1 MTDGLS
7 VADAMALQRNND
19 DGYGFNAMW
28 SNPFVYLIW
37 IYAFRMFG
45 NGWGGDN
52 AAVQGALTRADLF
65 EGFNNQ
71 TVVNKLDCISGQLCD
86 GFRGQ
91 EVSMLQGFNSIGSQI
106 ADNRYA
112 QQNCCCEIK
121 GAIKDISAENYRNT
135 CEITTA
141 IHAEGEATRAMIN
154 ANTLQNLR
162 DKLADRD
169 REVMT
174 MNLFA
179 AQQTQTQNLINQLKP
194 TPIPAYITCSPYAT
208 TATCG
213 CSAY

>member
-1 MTDGLS
+1 
-7 VADAMALQRNND
+7 
-19 DGYGFNAMW
+19 
-28 SNPFVYLIW
+28 
-37 IYAFRMFG
+37 MFG
-45 NGWGGDN
+45 GWGNGIDSS
-52 AAVQGALTRADLF
+52 AVQGALTRADLF

-71 TVVNKLDCISGQLCD
+71 GVNAKLDSIGDQLCA

-91 EVSMLQGFNSIGSQI
+91 EITTLQGFNAVGAQI

-112 QQNCCCEIK
+112 LQDCCCRTQT
-121 GAIKDISAENYRNT
+121 AIKDLSAENYRNT

-141 IHAEGEATRAMIN
+141 IHSEGEATRALIQ
-154 ANTLQNLR
+154 ANTLQELR

-169 REVMT
+169 RDLMT
-174 MNLFA
+174 ANLFA

-213 CSAY
+213 CSSF

>member
-1 MTDGLS
+1 MTDSLS
-7 VADAMALQRNND
+7 PADVMAMQRGND
-19 DGYGFNAMW
+19 DGFNAMW

-45 NGWGGDN
+45 GWGDSS
-52 AAVQGALTRADLF
+52 ATQGALTRAELY

-71 TVVNKLDCISGQLCD
+71 TVVNKLDSIGSQLCD

-91 EVSMLQGFNSIGSQI
+91 EVSMLQGFNSIGSQL
-106 ADNRYA
+106 ADNRFA
-112 QQNCCCEIK
+112 QQDCCCQIK
-121 GAIKDISAENYRNT
+121 GAIKDLSAENYRNT

-141 IHAEGEATRAMIN
+141 IHSEGEATRALIT
-154 ANTLQNLR
+154 ANTLQDLR

-169 REVMT
+169 RELLAS
-174 MNLFA
+174 NLYSS
-179 AQQTQTQNLINQLKP
+179 QQIQTQNLVNQLKP

-213 CSAY
+213 CSTY